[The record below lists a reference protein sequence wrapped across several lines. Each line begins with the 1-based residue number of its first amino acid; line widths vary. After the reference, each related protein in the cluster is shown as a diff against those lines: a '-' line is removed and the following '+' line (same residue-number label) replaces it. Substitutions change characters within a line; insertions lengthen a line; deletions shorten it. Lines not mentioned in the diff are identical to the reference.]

1 MSGRAEVS
9 GGRVHYSHDQ
19 VQRFELLTAGD
30 DADSAAG
37 CALIRILL
45 AQDRTLI
52 RGALAALLRQEAD
65 IEVAGEVAELG
76 DVVTAARRCRAEV
89 VILDL
94 DLVGIDHLSALA
106 RLTRALSGQGLL
118 VLTDI
123 RQSALLAAAPHD
135 LSQVGFVS
143 KQAPPTRLVEAVRK
157 LAKGEPTLD
166 PQLAVAA
173 LTGRGNPLT
182 AREREVLVLAAAG
195 APAKEIAARL
205 FLATGTVRNYL
216 SSSMGK
222 TGARTRIEAIRIAQ
236 DAGWL

>member
-1 MSGRAEVS
+1 VP
-9 GGRVHYSHDQ
+9 YSHDQ
-19 VQRFELLTAGD
+19 LQGFQLHPVD
-30 DADSAAG
+30 DHGGGRPARST
-37 CALIRILL
+37 LIRVLL

-52 RGALAALLRQEAD
+52 RGALAALLGQEAD
-65 IEVAGEVAELG
+65 IDVVADVAELG
-76 DVVTAARRCRAEV
+76 EVVPAARRCRPDL

-94 DLVGIDHLSALA
+94 DLVEIDHLSTLA
-106 RLTRALSGQGLL
+106 ALTRALPGDGLL
-118 VLTDI
+118 VLTDVK
-123 RQSALLAAAPHD
+123 QSALLATTVARELP
-135 LSQVGFVS
+135 QVGFLS
-143 KQAPPTRLVEAVRK
+143 KQAPPARLVEAVRK
-157 LAKGEPTLD
+157 LANGEPTLD

-182 AREREVLVLAAAG
+182 AREREVLMLAAAG

-236 DAGWL
+236 QAGWL

>member
-1 MSGRAEVS
+1 VT
-9 GGRVHYSHDQ
+9 RV
-19 VQRFELLTAGD
+19 
-30 DADSAAG
+30 
-37 CALIRILL
+37 LL
-45 AQDRTLI
+45 AHHGTLL
-52 RGALAALLRQEAD
+52 RGALAALLGRESD
-65 IEVAGEVAELG
+65 IDVVAEVAELG
-76 DVVTAARRCRAEV
+76 EVVAAARRRRTDL

-94 DLVGIDHLSALA
+94 DLVDMDHLSVLASLTHALP
-106 RLTRALSGQGLL
+106 TQGLL
-118 VLTDI
+118 VLTDV
-123 RQSALLAAAPHD
+123 RQSALLATTASRELP
-135 LSQVGFVS
+135 QVGFVS
-143 KQAPPTRLVEAVRK
+143 KQAPPTRLVEAVRQ
-157 LAKGEPTLD
+157 LARGEPTLD

>member
-1 MSGRAEVS
+1 VI
-9 GGRVHYSHDQ
+9 RV
-19 VQRFELLTAGD
+19 
-30 DADSAAG
+30 
-37 CALIRILL
+37 LL
-45 AQDRTLI
+45 AHGSTLI

-65 IEVAGEVAELG
+65 LDVVAEVG
-76 DVVTAARRCRAEV
+76 AIRDVVPMAHRCTPDL

-94 DLVGIDHLSALA
+94 DLVDIDHLAALA
-106 RLTRALSGQGLL
+106 SLSGALPNKALL
-118 VLTDI
+118 VLTDLK
-123 RQSALLAAAPHD
+123 QSSLLATTASRELP
-135 LSQVGFVS
+135 QVGFVS
-143 KQAPPTRLVEAVRK
+143 KQAPPARLVDAAQK
-157 LAKGEPTLD
+157 LSRGEPALD

-236 DAGWL
+236 EAGWL